1 MEGSVQRKMSYNIR
15 NILERLDLGELDSD
29 AAVREMKL
37 GSEKDSVKPHQFLKV
52 HVMRL
57 HDGNPRVNIKIPL
70 SLVGLGLAIGSKY
83 APELDEINLNQIVED
98 LRDFSD
104 GTIVEVQD
112 MEEDEHV
119 LISIE
124 SE

>member
-1 MEGSVQRKMSYNIR
+1 MSSNIR
-15 NILERLDLGELDSD
+15 NILERLDRGDLDSE
-29 AAVREMKL
+29 AAIKEIKL
-37 GSEKDSVKPHQFLKV
+37 GREKNSVKPNQFLKV
-52 HVMRL
+52 NVMRL
-57 HDGNPRVNIKIPL
+57 HDGQPRVNIKIPL

-112 MEEDEHV
+112 IEEDEHV
-119 LISIE
+119 LISVE